1 MIEHGI
7 AHRSSGKEK
16 ENSTTGHMPVVQKA
30 AHGDPDRTLNVVTED
45 GQVVSS
51 SRLLDCAHLV
61 EWSLHDMYY
70 VYILMCILFH

>member
-1 MIEHGI
+1 M
-7 AHRSSGKEK
+7 EK
-16 ENSTTGHMPVVQKA
+16 ENSTTGHQPVVHTRA
-30 AHGDPDRTLNVVTED
+30 AHGDPDRTLNVVTVV

-70 VYILMCILFH
+70 VYILLCYPVPLTLT